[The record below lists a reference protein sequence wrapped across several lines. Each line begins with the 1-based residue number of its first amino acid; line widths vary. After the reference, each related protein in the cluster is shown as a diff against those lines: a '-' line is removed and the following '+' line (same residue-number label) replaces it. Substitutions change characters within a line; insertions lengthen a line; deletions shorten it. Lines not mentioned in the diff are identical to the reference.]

1 MPSPQPR
8 PADRHVL
15 LGLLA
20 VSLGVITDE
29 QLLAA
34 MAVWVADKARP
45 LDAVLA
51 EQQALTPERQKL
63 LHALVEEHLRQ
74 HGGDPQQSLAS
85 LSAVASVKQQLAKI
99 ADAEVEASLENVT
112 VAYAP
117 AEGAAT
123 VSLPAG
129 AAALSVGAP
138 TGPGERFRILRP
150 HAKGGLGQVYVA
162 EDQELHREVALK
174 EIQDRHA
181 ADPESRSRF
190 LVEAEITGALEHP
203 GIVPVYGL
211 GQYADGRPFYAMR
224 LIRGGSLK
232 EAIEAFHQADRPG
245 RDPGERSLELRKLLG
260 RFIDVCEAIQY
271 AHDRGVLHRDLKPGN
286 IMLGKYGET
295 LVVDWGLAKPLGRA
309 EAAAGGAPSGGLP
322 TGESPTGE
330 PPIRPASLSGT
341 IESVAGA
348 AVGTPAYMS
357 PEQAEGHM
365 ETLGPATD
373 VYSLGA
379 TLYCLLTGR
388 PPVER
393 AAKGQPQR
401 EYLAGVLGQ
410 VKRGE
415 FPRPRAVK
423 PEIDRPLEAICLKAM
438 ALRQG
443 DRYAA
448 PRGLAGDLE
457 HWLAGEP
464 VSAWPEPWYV
474 RARRW
479 LGRHRTL
486 VTGTAA
492 ALVVGLVSLA
502 TATVLLADAN
512 ETIRRANK
520 DLSDANATILQK
532 NAEVQAE
539 AAEKERQRKLAVEN
553 EKLAVAAHK
562 KSEERLDQAVE
573 TLKLFANDVRTYCED
588 AMVPVASKQKLFE
601 EVLRNI
607 EALAAAD
614 RDAEFN
620 EDKIR
625 ARIFLYETVA
635 LTQMEVSRS
644 AEAGPVLTKAL
655 KLADDWL
662 AAKPGDPGAL
672 GRRAAVL
679 HLLGEIHR
687 RNLNDQDAVKYF
699 TEALDIRKQLLG
711 NAKVERFTPG
721 KTRMDLADTLE
732 ALERWDEA
740 IRLRREAHAAVLKH
754 IKDHQGRDD
763 DVVFVLD
770 GLNWCYQKAAM
781 KTDDYATK
789 KAYLDQADATSAALA
804 KLRPTG
810 RVALERWVKNLDL
823 HALTEYRQGD
833 RKAAAGDAA
842 AAKEHYAAARALLTQ
857 RAQVSK
863 RLATSQEL
871 LTQRDRLGDAL
882 YDLARIERKFGQ
894 NQQAD
899 DHFKHCL
906 ALREELLRDYPGH
919 PATVSFRLDR
929 VLALAQLGRHAEA
942 AADADIM
949 RIKILAKTY
958 SYGLARVYAVCA
970 TAVEAGRK
978 GAPLTDADKALQ
990 QDYRKRSLECLEEA
1004 VGQGFDDWEALR
1016 FEPDL
1021 AAVRDEARFQKILA
1035 KEKK

>member
-1 MPSPQPR
+1 MPSSEPR

-20 VSLGVITDE
+20 VSLGFSTNE

-45 LDAVLA
+45 LDAVLV
-51 EQQALTPERQKL
+51 EQQALTPERHQL
-63 LHALVEEHLRQ
+63 LLALVAEHLRQ
-74 HGGDPQQSLAS
+74 HDGDPRQSLAA
-85 LSAVASVKQQLAKI
+85 LSSVTTVTQQLAKV
-99 ADAEVEASLENVT
+99 ADAEVEASLEHVT
-112 VAYAP
+112 VAYVP
-117 AEGAAT
+117 AEAAAT

-150 HAKGGLGQVYVA
+150 HARGGLGQVYVA

-181 ADPESRSRF
+181 GDRESRSRF
-190 LVEAEITGALEHP
+190 LIEAEITGALEHP

-232 EAIEAFHQADRPG
+232 EAIGAFHKADLPG
-245 RDPGERSLELRKLLG
+245 RDPGERSLEFRKLLG

-295 LVVDWGLAKPLGRA
+295 LVVDWGLAKPLGRP
-309 EAAAGGAPSGGLP
+309 EATAGG
-322 TGESPTGE
+322 SPAGE
-330 PPIRPASLSGT
+330 PQIRPASLSGT
-341 IESVAGA
+341 TETVAGA
-348 AVGTPAYMS
+348 ALGTPAYMS

-365 ETLGPATD
+365 DTLGPATD

-388 PPVER
+388 SPVER
-393 AAKGQPQR
+393 AGKDQPPK

-415 FPRPRAVK
+415 FPQPRAVK
-423 PEIDRPLEAICLKAM
+423 PDIDRPLEAICLKAM
-438 ALRQG
+438 ALRPE

-502 TATVLLADAN
+502 AATVLLADAN

-520 DLSDANATILQK
+520 DLSDANATILRK

-539 AAEKERQRKLAVEN
+539 AAEKERQRKLAVDN
-553 EKLAVAAHK
+553 ERLAVAAHK
-562 KSEERLDQAVE
+562 KAEARLDQAVE
-573 TLKLFANDVRTYCED
+573 TLKLFANDVRAYCED
-588 AMVPVASKQKLFE
+588 ALVPAASKQKLFE

-614 RDAEFN
+614 REVEFN

-635 LTQMEVSRS
+635 LAQLELGRS
-644 AEAGPVLTKAL
+644 LEMRKPLTKAL
-655 KLADDWL
+655 KLADEWL
-662 AAKPGDPGAL
+662 AARPDDPGAL

-679 HLLGEIHR
+679 QLFGELER
-687 RNLNDQDAVKYF
+687 RRLNEVDAIKYF
-699 TEALDIRKQLLG
+699 TEALDIRKQLLD
-711 NAKVERFTPG
+711 NPQVERFTPA
-721 KTRMDLADTLE
+721 KTKMDLADSLE

-740 IRLRREAHAAVLKH
+740 IRLRRDAYAVVLKH
-754 IKDHQGRDD
+754 IEDHKGRADEAS
-763 DVVFVLD
+763 FVLD
-770 GLNWCYQKAAM
+770 GLNWCYQKAAL
-781 KTDDYATK
+781 KTDDYAAK
-789 KAYLDQADATSAALA
+789 KAYLEQADATSAALA

-810 RVALERWVKNLDL
+810 RAALERWVKNLDV
-823 HALTEYRQGD
+823 HAQTEYRQGV
-833 RKAAAGDAA
+833 RKAAAGEDA
-842 AAKEHYAAARALLTQ
+842 AAKEHYATARALQAQ
-857 RAQVSK
+857 RAAICKQ
-863 RLATSQEL
+863 LATSKEL
-871 LTQRDRLGDAL
+871 LEQRDRLGDAL
-882 YDLARIERKFGQ
+882 YDLVRIERKFGQ
-894 NQQAD
+894 NQLAD
-899 DHFKHCL
+899 DHLKHCL

-929 VLALAQLGRHAEA
+929 LLALAQLGRHAEA
-942 AADADIM
+942 AAEADM
-949 RIKILAKTY
+949 LRVKFLAKTY
-958 SYGLARVYAVCA
+958 SYTLARTYAVCA
-970 TAVEAGRK
+970 SAVEAARK

-990 QDYRKRSLECLEEA
+990 QDYRKKALECLEES
-1004 VGQGFDDWEALR
+1004 VQQGFDDWEALR
-1016 FEPDL
+1016 SEPDL
-1021 AAVRDEARFQKILA
+1021 AALRGEPRFEMLLR